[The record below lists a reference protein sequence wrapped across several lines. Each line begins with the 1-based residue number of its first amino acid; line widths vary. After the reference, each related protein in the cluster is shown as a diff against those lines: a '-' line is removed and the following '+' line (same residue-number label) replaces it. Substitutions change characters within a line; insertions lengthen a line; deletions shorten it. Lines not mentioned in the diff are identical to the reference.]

1 MGRSLFETVLTSQNS
16 ELCSLGGGL
25 RAFEGLCPS
34 VNLQSPDHEGVGGS
48 DRGSGLWP
56 QRVVVARWDLG
67 ATMAGG

>member
-1 MGRSLFETVLTSQNS
+1 MGRSLFETVLTSQTS
-16 ELCSLGGGL
+16 ELCTPGGGL

-34 VNLQSPDHEGVGGS
+34 VNLWSPDHKGAGS
-48 DRGSGLWP
+48 SNRGAGLWP